1 MLILYVAALIER
13 IATNSWMH
21 IINNEKKEVE
31 IKSNISFECVRN
43 TRAEE
48 REREREREREK
59 VCVCVFYQHVA
70 KPKNQKSFN

>member
-48 REREREREREK
+48 RERERERES
-59 VCVCVFYQHVA
+59 VCVFILSTCC
-70 KPKNQKSFN
+70 KTKESKKF